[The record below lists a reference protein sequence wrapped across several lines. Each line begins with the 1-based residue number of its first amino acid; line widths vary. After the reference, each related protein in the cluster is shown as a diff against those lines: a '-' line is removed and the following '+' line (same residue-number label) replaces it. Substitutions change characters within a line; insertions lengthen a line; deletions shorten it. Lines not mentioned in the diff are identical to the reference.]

1 MQTLPDA
8 TPPVGKIHP
17 VSKIAVTLEPIQR
30 LGALQDLDYLKKVQY
45 SLFCEWKHNFKPF
58 GRGGATKIF

>member
-30 LGALQDLDYLKKVQY
+30 LGALQDLECLKKGQY
-45 SLFCEWKHNFKPF
+45 SLFYEWKHHFKPF
-58 GRGGATKIF
+58 GRDGAAKIF